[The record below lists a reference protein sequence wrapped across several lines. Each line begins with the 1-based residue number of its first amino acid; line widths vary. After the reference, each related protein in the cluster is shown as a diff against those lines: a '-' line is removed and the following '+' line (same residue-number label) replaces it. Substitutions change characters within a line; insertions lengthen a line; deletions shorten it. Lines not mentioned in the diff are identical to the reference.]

1 MNNKKK
7 LHESMMN
14 NISKSLKSILNE
26 GTYVMT
32 PEDEEYLRQAFLVNE
47 DLPEVCYFLEA
58 DGIPAV
64 LDSEYKGDNLSI
76 DSISNNLMV
85 TLSDGLTF
93 DLKDVLNDED
103 DVETLHQLIID
114 YADITESRK
123 VGKGKYPRLY
133 KTINEGAV
141 VRQIEQARQFAIR
154 VRNIANNIERDCKDY
169 DETWALGYAE
179 QLKNAAEKMLNT
191 IK

>member
-1 MNNKKK
+1 MNKKK

-14 NISKSLKSILNE
+14 NISKSLKSVLNE

-103 DVETLHQLIID
+103 DIETLHQLIID

-123 VGKGKYPRLY
+123 VGKGKYPHLY

>member
-1 MNNKKK
+1 MNKKK

-14 NISKSLKSILNE
+14 NISKSLKSVLNE

>member
-1 MNNKKK
+1 MNKKK

-14 NISKSLKSILNE
+14 NISKSLKSVLNE

-123 VGKGKYPRLY
+123 IGKGKYPHLY

>member
-1 MNNKKK
+1 MNKKK

-14 NISKSLKSILNE
+14 NISKSLKSVLNE

-114 YADITESRK
+114 YADICESHK
-123 VGKGKYPRLY
+123 VGKRKYPHLY

-141 VRQIEQARQFAIR
+141 VRQIEQAKQFAIR
-154 VRNIANNIERDCKDY
+154 VRNIANNIERDCKSY

>member
-1 MNNKKK
+1 
-7 LHESMMN
+7 MN

-32 PEDEEYLRQAFLVNE
+32 PEDEEYLRQAFIENE

-123 VGKGKYPRLY
+123 VGKGKYPHLY

-154 VRNIANNIERDCKDY
+154 VRNIANNIERDCKSY

>member
-1 MNNKKK
+1 MNKKK

-14 NISKSLKSILNE
+14 NISKSLKSVLNE

-76 DSISNNLMV
+76 DQEMTHLF
-85 TLSDGLTF
+85 L
-93 DLKDVLNDED
+93 
-103 DVETLHQLIID
+103 
-114 YADITESRK
+114 
-123 VGKGKYPRLY
+123 YPS
-133 KTINEGAV
+133 
-141 VRQIEQARQFAIR
+141 
-154 VRNIANNIERDCKDY
+154 CS
-169 DETWALGYAE
+169 
-179 QLKNAAEKMLNT
+179 
-191 IK
+191 

>member
-1 MNNKKK
+1 MNKKK

-32 PEDEEYLRQAFLVNE
+32 PEDEEYLRQAFIENE

-123 VGKGKYPRLY
+123 VGKGKYPHLY

-154 VRNIANNIERDCKDY
+154 VRNIANNIERDCKSY

>member
-1 MNNKKK
+1 MNKKK

-14 NISKSLKSILNE
+14 NISKSLKSVLNE

-114 YADITESRK
+114 YADICESHK
-123 VGKGKYPRLY
+123 VGKRKYPHLY

-141 VRQIEQARQFAIR
+141 VRQIEQAKQFAIR

>member
-1 MNNKKK
+1 MNKKK

-14 NISKSLKSILNE
+14 NISKSLKSLTIENCSKIKDEQKEHNDGNQEKKEENE
-26 GTYVMT
+26 DN
-32 PEDEEYLRQAFLVNE
+32 EEEQKENDEEQNNE
-47 DLPEVCYFLEA
+47 QKED
-58 DGIPAV
+58 
-64 LDSEYKGDNLSI
+64 KGDNLSI

-123 VGKGKYPRLY
+123 VGKGKYPHLY

-154 VRNIANNIERDCKDY
+154 VRNIANNIERDCKSY

>member
-1 MNNKKK
+1 MNKKK

-114 YADITESRK
+114 YADICESHK
-123 VGKGKYPRLY
+123 VGKRKYPHLY

-154 VRNIANNIERDCKDY
+154 VRNIANNIERDCKSY
-169 DETWALGYAE
+169 DEKWALGYAE

>member
-1 MNNKKK
+1 MNKKK

-14 NISKSLKSILNE
+14 NISKSLKSVLNE

-123 VGKGKYPRLY
+123 VGKGKYPHLY

>member
-1 MNNKKK
+1 MNKKK

-14 NISKSLKSILNE
+14 NISKSLKSVLNE

-114 YADITESRK
+114 YADICESHK
-123 VGKGKYPRLY
+123 VGKGKYPHLY

-154 VRNIANNIERDCKDY
+154 VRNIANNIERDCKSY
-169 DETWALGYAE
+169 DEKWALGYAE

>member
-1 MNNKKK
+1 MNKKK

-14 NISKSLKSILNE
+14 NISKSLKSVLNE

-114 YADITESRK
+114 YADICESHK
-123 VGKGKYPRLY
+123 VGKRKYPHLY

>member
-1 MNNKKK
+1 MNKKK

-14 NISKSLKSILNE
+14 NISKSLKSVLNE

-114 YADITESRK
+114 YADICESHK
-123 VGKGKYPRLY
+123 VGKRKYPHLY
-133 KTINEGAV
+133 KAINEGAV

-154 VRNIANNIERDCKDY
+154 VRNIANNIERDCKSY

>member
-1 MNNKKK
+1 MNKKR

-14 NISKSLKSILNE
+14 NIAKSLKSVLNE
-26 GTYVMT
+26 GTYIMT
-32 PEDEEYLRQAFLVNE
+32 PEDEEYLKQAFIENE
-47 DLPEVCYFLEA
+47 DLPEVCNFLEA

-64 LDSEYKGDNLSI
+64 LDSEYNDDNLSI
-76 DSISNNLMV
+76 ESISNDLKV
-85 TLSDGLTF
+85 KLSDGRIY
-93 DLKDVLNDED
+93 DLREVLNDED

-114 YADITESRK
+114 YADICESRK
-123 VGKGKYPRLY
+123 AGKGKYPHRY

-154 VRNIANNIERDCKDY
+154 VRNIANYIERDCKSY